1 MSGSTKDVTAERTTF
16 SSTLMA
22 SDIPVINITISNS
35 VSSDNKK
42 ISSTTMDNLPPNIYF
57 FDNVFVVI
65 IISLVGIFVLFFAM
79 FVLSYIYKCFHK
91 TTYAGGRKEN
101 EWQAHY
107 KSLNSNAVEAEGT
120 VHIEPQGLDN
130 TECTYLTPV
139 FICHNSSETRRLGEN
154 KGPDNNEILQD
165 TKPYGHQNLEETQKH
180 NKTNVT
186 QQNVQ
191 EHVYIEITDEEKT
204 KSF

>member
-1 MSGSTKDVTAERTTF
+1 MTGSTKDVTAEPTAF

-22 SDIPVINITISNS
+22 SDIPAKKNTFSNS
-35 VSSDNKK
+35 ASADKK
-42 ISSTTMDNLPPNIYF
+42 NISSTTLTNLPPNIYF
-57 FDNVFVVI
+57 LDNVFVVI
-65 IISLVGIFVLFFAM
+65 IISLVGVFVLFFAM
-79 FVLSYIYKCFHK
+79 FVLSYIYKCFRK

-130 TECTYLTPV
+130 IDCTYLTPV

-154 KGPDNNEILQD
+154 KEPENNEILQD
-165 TKPYGHQNLEETQKH
+165 TKPHGHRILEETQKQE
-180 NKTNVT
+180 KTNAT
-186 QQNVQ
+186 QKNVQ
-191 EHVYIEITDEEKT
+191 EHVYIEITEEENTKT
-204 KSF
+204 S